1 VARLGTGH
9 AIAVAG
15 KARERHQEETVARV
29 LAEFGRVDFL
39 VNNVATN
46 PVFGPA
52 IDGTA
57 ELVRKI
63 LDVNLVSAYGWTQR
77 VYRAWQAEHGG
88 AVVNVSSVASLRP
101 SPGLGLYGMTKAAL
115 SYLTAQ
121 LALELAPRVRV
132 NGVAPAVVKTKFA
145 EALYRGRED
154 DAAAGYPLAGS
165 ANWPTSPA
173 RWRSCSRR
181 GELDHR
187 ATPSSSTAA
196 RRWWAGWAS
205 GWSHRLG
212 PCVPGRQWW
221 TRSWR
226 SPQRASSNP
235 PPTASPSVPASRC
248 VHCGRT
254 SRTWRRH
261 AAPATG

>member
-1 VARLGTGH
+1 MKTAIVTGASRGIGLAIAEALVARGDRVCLTGRNPDSLAEAVARLGTGH

-15 KARERHQEETVARV
+15 KAHDERHQEETVARV

-154 DAAAGYPLAGS
+154 DAAAGYPLG
-165 ANWPTSPA
+165 
-173 RWRSCSRR
+173 
-181 GELDHR
+181 
-187 ATPSSSTAA
+187 
-196 RRWWAGWAS
+196 
-205 GWSHRLG
+205 RLG
-212 PCVPGRQWW
+212 EPADIAGAVAFLLSDAA
-221 TRSWR
+221 SWI
-226 SPQRASSNP
+226 
-235 PPTASPSVPASRC
+235 TGHTIVID
-248 VHCGRT
+248 GG
-254 SRTWRRH
+254 
-261 AAPATG
+261 ATLVGGLG